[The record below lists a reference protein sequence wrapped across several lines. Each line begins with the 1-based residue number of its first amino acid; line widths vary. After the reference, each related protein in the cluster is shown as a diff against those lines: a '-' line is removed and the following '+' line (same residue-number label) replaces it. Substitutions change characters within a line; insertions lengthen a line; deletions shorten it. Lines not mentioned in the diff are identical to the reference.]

1 MALPKEPRQKMI
13 NMMYLVLTALLALNV
28 SAEIINAFKVVD
40 NSLKQSNT
48 VLTSSTNTIYENF
61 NEMLKDPKTAEKAA
75 IWKPHAD
82 KSRELAK
89 QASDLIEKYKMDLM
103 KEADYDPSTGDSS
116 FKEDNIDAATR
127 LFDTKGEGKNLYAAL
142 ENFKKNIL
150 AIDPAIAKELG
161 NKIPLNLEVPKS
173 STGKAPTG
181 DKVKDWTYSNFHMTP
196 TVAALTMLSKFQN
209 DVKNTESQVATFCAN
224 QVGTVKIIYD
234 KFVPLVSTN
243 STYFMP
249 GEEMEIQAGLG
260 AFNAS
265 VKPTVTIDGKALTVN
280 DAGVAET
287 KFNVGG
293 TGSRKMRVSVKYVD
307 PSTGESKETTKDIEY
322 TVGAASGVAVS
333 ADKMN
338 VLYIGVDNPLTITAG
353 AGSEKV
359 SASFSGGII
368 SKAGGSR
375 YIARPSNGSS
385 GEHTVSVLVEGKAAG
400 KVMFR
405 VKQLPNPAAY
415 VGNLKAGAVPSA
427 NFKAMGGVI
436 AKLEDSEFDAPFEV
450 VSYSL
455 GAVSSDIPD
464 YAPAI
469 NNGPRWTGAA
479 ANLVSKLKP
488 GALVVINNIQ
498 VKGPDGRVRT
508 LPGSLSYNLK

>member
-48 VLTSSTNTIYENF
+48 VLTGSSQTIYENF
-61 NEMLKDPKTAEKAA
+61 NELLKDPKTAEKAA
-75 IWKPHAD
+75 IWKPKAD
-82 KSRELAK
+82 KARELAK
-89 QASDLIEKYKMDLM
+89 QASDLIDQYKMQLM
-103 KEADYDPSTGDSS
+103 KEAGYDPSSGDSS
-116 FKEDNIDAATR
+116 FKEDNVDVATR
-127 LFDTKGEGKNLYAAL
+127 VFDTQGEGAKLYSAL
-142 ENFKKNIL
+142 DKFKKDIL
-150 AIDPAIAKELG
+150 AIDPEIAKVMG
-161 NKIPLNLEVPKS
+161 NKIPLDLSVPKS
-173 STGKAPTG
+173 TTGKKPTG
-181 DKVKDWTYSNFHMTP
+181 DAVKDWVTSNFYMTP

-209 DVKNTESQVATFCAN
+209 DVKNTENEVATFCAN
-224 QVGTVKIIYD
+224 QVGSVKIIYD

-243 STYFMP
+243 SSYFMP

-265 VKPTVTIDGKALTVN
+265 VKPQVFIDGKPLTVSEQ
-280 DAGVAET
+280 GVAET

-293 TGSRKMRVSVKYVD
+293 TGSRSMTVTVKYVD
-307 PSTGESKETTKDIEY
+307 PSSGETKETTKKVDY
-322 TVGAASGVAVS
+322 TVGAPSGVAVS

-359 SASFSGGII
+359 SASFSGGQI
-368 SKAGGSR
+368 SKASGSK
-375 YIARPSNGSS
+375 YIARPSAGSS
-385 GEHTVSVLVEGKAAG
+385 GEHTVTVLVEGKAAG
-400 KVMFR
+400 KVSFR

-415 VGNLKAGAVPSA
+415 VGNLKAGAVPSSS
-427 NFKAMGGVI
+427 FKAMGGVI

-450 VSYSL
+450 VSYKI
-455 GAVSSDIPD
+455 GAVAPD
-464 YAPAI
+464 MPDFTQIENA
-469 NNGPRWTGAA
+469 GPRWTGSAA
-479 ANLVSKLKP
+479 TLVGKLKP
-488 GALVVINNIQ
+488 GALVAITDIR

-508 LPGSLSYNLK
+508 LNGSLSYILK

>member
-103 KEADYDPSTGDSS
+103 KEAGYDPSTGDSS

-181 DKVKDWTYSNFHMTP
+181 DVVKDWTYSNFHMTP

-234 KFVPLVSTN
+234 QFVPLVSTN

-260 AFNAS
+260 AFNKDVPS
-265 VKPTVTIDGKALTVN
+265 IITIDGKTLKADN
-280 DAGVAET
+280 AGVAGT

-293 TGSRKMRVSVKYVD
+293 TGSRKVRVSVKYTD
-307 PSTGESKETTKDIEY
+307 PVTGEARETTKDIEY

-359 SASFSGGII
+359 NASFSGGTI
-368 SKAGGSR
+368 SKAGGSK
-375 YIARPSNGSS
+375 YIARPSAGSS

-415 VGNLKAGAVPSA
+415 VGNLKAGAVPSS

-450 VSYSL
+450 VSYNL

-464 YAPAI
+464 YTPAL
-469 NNGPRWTGAA
+469 NNGPRWSGAA
-479 ANLVSKLKP
+479 ANLVNKLKP
-488 GALVVINNIQ
+488 GALVVISNIQ